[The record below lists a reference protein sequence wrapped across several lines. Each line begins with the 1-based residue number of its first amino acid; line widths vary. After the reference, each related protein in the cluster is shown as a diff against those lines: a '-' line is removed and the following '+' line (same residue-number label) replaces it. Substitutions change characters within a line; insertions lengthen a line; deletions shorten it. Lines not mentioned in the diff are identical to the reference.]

1 MAYAK
6 SAWYTQ
12 SLLYALTG
20 ATMTG
25 SPTTMTWPVGSGNDQ
40 YQYLSLHSS
49 SGTDYTT
56 GELQYGAATTT
67 IAWVNTNEITGTG
80 WATGGVQLS
89 TAAAGSSVASTF
101 SQFGSGPYG
110 LEYNW
115 ANPLSVA
122 STTLTGVYGCIMYWH
137 GITAPVS
144 KPMFLELCFGSAYNT
159 VAGTF
164 GITPSG
170 SGLSQLTLTA

>member
-1 MAYAK
+1 MVYAK

-20 ATMTG
+20 AAMTG
-25 SPTTMTWPVGSGNDQ
+25 SPSTMTWPVGSGNDQ

>member
-25 SPTTMTWPVGSGNDQ
+25 SPAAMTWPVGSGNDQ
-40 YQYLSLHSS
+40 YQYISLHNS
-49 SGTDYTT
+49 SGSDYAVELAYGGVTT
-56 GELQYGAATTT
+56 AV
-67 IAWVNTNEITGTG
+67 AWVNTNEVTGTG
-80 WATGGVQLS
+80 WVTGGVQLS
-89 TAAAGSSVASTF
+89 VAAAGATSVASTF
-101 SQFGSGPYG
+101 TQFGSGPYG

-122 STTLTGVYGCIMYWH
+122 STTLTGVYGCLLYWH

-144 KPMFLELCFGSAYNT
+144 KPMFLDLCFGAAYNT